1 MVPAL
6 AAGPPGL
13 CFVCYRL
20 QLPPC
25 RAKVSFDAS
34 HYLHCFHCK
43 YQLYHDAAL
52 HCSDSDVELYDVDQQ
67 QSPLSCSYSRVKGG
81 QKSRPMCGHSLNARF
96 ENTRYYCFTEVTAR
110 RRIA

>member
-6 AAGPPGL
+6 AAGPLGL

-20 QLPPC
+20 QLPSC

-43 YQLYHDAAL
+43 QRLYHDAAL
-52 HCSDSDVELYDVDQQ
+52 HCSDSNVELYDVDQQ
-67 QSPLSCSYSRVKGG
+67 QSPHELYLFLCERWSAESANVWSF
-81 QKSRPMCGHSLNARF
+81 A
-96 ENTRYYCFTEVTAR
+96 
-110 RRIA
+110 